1 MITLRYLSTGQSF
14 RSLAFSFRMG
24 STTVSKIVSQVLKII
39 WETFQPLHM
48 KIPSEDDFRKIADD
62 YYNIW
67 NFLGKHIRV
76 NCPAH
81 SGTMFYNYKQFFS
94 IVLKGLVDANY
105 RFINID
111 VGGYGK
117 QSDGGTFRSSALF
130 LYLSD
135 GRLNIPNECALPNSD
150 ITVPHVII
158 GDEAY
163 PLLRNL
169 LKPYGRQQLNAD
181 KEYFNARLSR
191 ARRCVE
197 CAFGILY
204 AKWRILG
211 TAIQTST
218 YVADDIV
225 KCICLLHNIIIDR
238 EGIEHHLQE
247 ANLTKPGNIRAEN
260 IRPGNIGRPN
270 QVAKEI
276 RDLFKTYLCH
286 NPI

>member
-1 MITLRYLSTGQSF
+1 M
-14 RSLAFSFRMG
+14 
-24 STTVSKIVSQVLKII
+24 SKIVLEVIKSI
-39 WETFQPLHM
+39 WEILQPLHM
-48 KIPSEDDFRKIADD
+48 KIPEEDDFKKIADD
-62 YYNIW
+62 FYNIW
-67 NFLGKHIRV
+67 NFPNCIGAIDGKHIRL

-81 SGTMFYNYKQFFS
+81 SGTMYYNYKQFFS
-94 IVLKGLVDANY
+94 IVLQGLVDANY

-130 LYLSD
+130 LYLSE
-135 GRLNIPNECALPNSD
+135 GRLNIPNDCTLPNSD
-150 ITVPHVII
+150 ITVPYVMI

-169 LKPYGRQQLNAD
+169 LKPYRRQNLDAD

-191 ARRCVE
+191 ARRTVE

-211 TAIQTST
+211 KAIETFPD
-218 YVADDIV
+218 VADDIV

-238 EGIEHHLQE
+238 EGIQHHLE
-247 ANLTKPGNIRAEN
+247 EPNLTNPRNIGPGC
-260 IRPGNIGRPN
+260 IGRPN
-270 QVAKEI
+270 QAAENI
-276 RDLFKTYLCH
+276 RNLFKTYICH